1 VNKVFFSLFTGKEP
15 IDIWDADSSPYA
27 FKREKN
33 KPHCL
38 TRCSGMAAFSFR
50 ASAWWWKQRAVDC
63 TSPGIGGV
71 VEVLQS

>member
-1 VNKVFFSLFTGKEP
+1 VNKVFFSLSTGKEP

-38 TRCSGMAAFSFR
+38 TQCSGMAAFSFR
-50 ASAWWWKQRAVDC
+50 GSAWWW
-63 TSPGIGGV
+63 
-71 VEVLQS
+71 